1 MWVCKG
7 GEFALE
13 ERALRTHSHSPCLL
27 KALSLC
33 KPTSALAFGE
43 RAYEN
48 AQAREYVRW
57 IEAEDPRILQGF
69 VGATVDIC
77 VEPGGGGI
85 AVIGE

>member
-1 MWVCKG
+1 MSNARSRCKLNQRLRLH
-7 GEFALE
+7 LE
-13 ERALRTHSHSPCLL
+13 R
-27 KALSLC
+27 
-33 KPTSALAFGE
+33 
-43 RAYEN
+43 EN

-77 VEPGGGGI
+77 VEPGAGGI